1 VHKGGTYVNIEGPQF
16 STRAESE
23 TYRTA
28 GHAIVGMT
36 NLVEAKLAREAQ
48 IAYATV
54 AMVTDYDCWH
64 PEHDSVTVE
73 MVIQWL
79 QKNTALAQ
87 GILLEAVPRVAK
99 LTHAKAHDALKYAIL
114 TQKEHWPEASS
125 ILGSAGARRLAQH
138 VRNYRQAL
146 LEFKANGVP
155 DKSWW
160 ELKPADFKAYLYRL
174 ARAQKLGPGTV
185 RLRFA
190 ALRTFYKQAVR
201 EGKMKLNPVS
211 DLPLPKLPRRLPVF
225 LNQEQVTALL
235 DAPRLLWAQE
245 EKRRGG
251 GRKKGPAQRAELAD
265 AARRRLARAFLQR
278 RAASFGTGPT
288 CSAQPRSA
296 PGHRARPRQGQ
307 EGTALPAGKSRRPR
321 LEAYLDACP
330 FDGEAL
336 FVSAQGRQLNG
347 RTVQLA
353 LKRYLAAAGL
363 DAKLTPHKL
372 RHTFATHLL
381 DHGADLR
388 SVQELLGHSQ
398 LTTTQIYTSVSVER
412 LKRVYDRAHP
422 RA

>member
-1 VHKGGTYVNIEGPQF
+1 MP
-16 STRAESE
+16 STSLPPRSDQQDRA
-23 TYRTA
+23 
-28 GHAIVGMT
+28 
-36 NLVEAKLAREAQ
+36 
-48 IAYATV
+48 
-54 AMVTDYDCWH
+54 VT
-64 PEHDSVTVE
+64 EF
-73 MVIQWL
+73 L
-79 QKNTALAQ
+79 QQLEQGRGVSPNT
-87 GILLEAVPRVAK
+87 I
-99 LTHAKAHDALKYAIL
+99 
-114 TQKEHWPEASS
+114 
-125 ILGSAGARRLAQH
+125 
-138 VRNYRQAL
+138 RNYRQAL
-146 LEFKANGVP
+146 LEFKAGVP

-174 ARAQKLGPGTV
+174 ARAQQLGPGTV

-190 ALRTFYKQAVR
+190 ALRTFYKLAVR

-211 DLPLPKLPRRLPVF
+211 DLSLPKLPRRLPVF
-225 LNQEQVTALL
+225 LNQEQITALL
-235 DAPRLLWAQE
+235 DSPRQLWTMQ
-245 EKRRGG
+245 EKRQAAG
-251 GRKKGPAQRAELAD
+251 GRKKDRRGAQNWQMLRDTAWLELFYSAGLRLSELVKVRRSHLDLAQGTVRVIGKGRKERLCPLGNPAIRA
-265 AARRRLARAFLQR
+265 
-278 RAASFGTGPT
+278 
-288 CSAQPRSA
+288 
-296 PGHRARPRQGQ
+296 
-307 EGTALPAGKSRRPR
+307 

-330 FDGEAL
+330 FDVDAL
-336 FVSAQGRQLNG
+336 FVSAQGKQLNG

>member
-1 VHKGGTYVNIEGPQF
+1 MPSPSPATGPGNQD
-16 STRAESE
+16 RA
-23 TYRTA
+23 
-28 GHAIVGMT
+28 I
-36 NLVEAKLAREAQ
+36 
-48 IAYATV
+48 
-54 AMVTDYDCWH
+54 TDF
-64 PEHDSVTVE
+64 
-73 MVIQWL
+73 L
-79 QKNTALAQ
+79 QQLEQGRGVSPNT
-87 GILLEAVPRVAK
+87 
-99 LTHAKAHDALKYAIL
+99 
-114 TQKEHWPEASS
+114 
-125 ILGSAGARRLAQH
+125 

-146 LEFKANGVP
+146 LEFKATVP

-160 ELKPADFKAYLYRL
+160 QLKPADFKAYLYRL
-174 ARAQKLGPGTV
+174 SRAQQIGPSTI

-190 ALRTFYKQAVR
+190 ALRTFYKLAVR
-201 EGKMKLNPVS
+201 EGKIKLNPVS
-211 DLPLPKLPRRLPVF
+211 DLSLPKLPRMLPVF

-235 DAPRLLWAQE
+235 DAPRKLWTQE
-245 EKRRGG
+245 EKRLAAGARKKDRRSAQNWQMLRDIAWLELFYSAGLRLAELVQIRRGNLDLHQG
-251 GRKKGPAQRAELAD
+251 TVRVVGKGRKERLCPLGNPAIRA
-265 AARRRLARAFLQR
+265 
-278 RAASFGTGPT
+278 
-288 CSAQPRSA
+288 
-296 PGHRARPRQGQ
+296 
-307 EGTALPAGKSRRPR
+307 

-330 FDGEAL
+330 FEGDAL

-412 LKRVYDRAHP
+412 LKRVYDGAHP

>member
-1 VHKGGTYVNIEGPQF
+1 MP
-16 STRAESE
+16 STSLPPRSDQQDRA
-23 TYRTA
+23 
-28 GHAIVGMT
+28 
-36 NLVEAKLAREAQ
+36 
-48 IAYATV
+48 
-54 AMVTDYDCWH
+54 VT
-64 PEHDSVTVE
+64 EF
-73 MVIQWL
+73 L
-79 QKNTALAQ
+79 QQLEQGRGASPNT
-87 GILLEAVPRVAK
+87 I
-99 LTHAKAHDALKYAIL
+99 
-114 TQKEHWPEASS
+114 
-125 ILGSAGARRLAQH
+125 
-138 VRNYRQAL
+138 RNYRQAL
-146 LEFKANGVP
+146 LEFKAGAP

-174 ARAQKLGPGTV
+174 ARAQQLGPGTV

-190 ALRTFYKQAVR
+190 ALRTFYKLAVR

-211 DLPLPKLPRRLPVF
+211 DLSLPKLPRRLPVF
-225 LNQEQVTALL
+225 LNQEQITALL
-235 DAPRLLWAQE
+235 DSPRQLWTMQ
-245 EKRRGG
+245 EKRQAAG
-251 GRKKGPAQRAELAD
+251 GRKKDRRGAQNWQMLRDTAWLELFYSAGLRLSELVKVRRSHLDLAQGTVRVIGKGRKERLCPLGNPAIRA
-265 AARRRLARAFLQR
+265 
-278 RAASFGTGPT
+278 
-288 CSAQPRSA
+288 
-296 PGHRARPRQGQ
+296 
-307 EGTALPAGKSRRPR
+307 

-330 FDGEAL
+330 FDVDAL
-336 FVSAQGRQLNG
+336 FVSAQGKQLNG